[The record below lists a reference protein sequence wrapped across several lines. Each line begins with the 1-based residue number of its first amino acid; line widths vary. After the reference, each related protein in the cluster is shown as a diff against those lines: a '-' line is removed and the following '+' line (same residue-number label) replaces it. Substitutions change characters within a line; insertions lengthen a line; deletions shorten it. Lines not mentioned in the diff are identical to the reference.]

1 MSCSACNGYPGC
13 PCCTPEPRMITCPA
27 CNGTGEIYY
36 NENGDRIS
44 EEAYAILPAEARE
57 IESCG
62 ECDGMGSIEDIYEP
76 DYD

>member
-1 MSCSACNGYPGC
+1 
-13 PCCTPEPRMITCPA
+13 MITCPA

-44 EEAYAILPAEARE
+44 YALLPADARE
-57 IESCG
+57 VESCE
-62 ECDGMGSIEDIYEP
+62 ECYGAGSIEDIYGL

>member
-1 MSCSACNGYPGC
+1 
-13 PCCTPEPRMITCPA
+13 MITCPA

-76 DYD
+76 DYNYRNA